1 MNIKAIKYNV
11 VLNLK
16 NIPGPT
22 VAKKIVVLECD
33 DYGGIRMP
41 SSAILLQLQGDG
53 VSVDPSR
60 YNLLDT
66 LEDKEDLE
74 QLFETLS
81 SVKDHNG
88 SAAVV
93 SPFVNVANPDFD
105 KIKAAGYSQY
115 FYEPFTTTLQK
126 YNRHPDT
133 MKVWKQG
140 MESGVFSPEFHG
152 REHIAVQP
160 WLQQLQEGN
169 PSLLKAFEYG
179 FVAVNNVDGLPQ
191 DLQEFR
197 PEFYFTNDS
206 QKHFLHQSIHEGVKL
221 FEDLFGYTP
230 SSFTPSNSV
239 FHPDFEKTVYAAG
252 VPFLVVA
259 HKNPTPAN
267 DGQIT
272 FTNYTFRQKI
282 KDNQLNFYVRNC
294 AFEPNDDSYT
304 SMDITLRQIAAAFRW
319 KKPAIISTHRVNF
332 VGGIHQQNRDEGL
345 RELHS
350 LLKTI
355 VKRWPDVEFM
365 STANMLK
372 EFKN

>member
-1 MNIKAIKYNV
+1 MNIKTIKYNL

-22 VAKKIVVLECD
+22 VAKKIVVVECD

-41 SSAILLQLQGDG
+41 SIEVLARLQVEQVPVNL
-53 VSVDPSR
+53 SR

-74 QLFETLS
+74 HLFEVLN
-81 SVKDHNG
+81 SVKDKAGN
-88 SAAVV
+88 SAVM

-105 KIKAAGYSQY
+105 KIKASGYFKY
-115 FYEPFTTTLQK
+115 FYEPFITTLQK

-133 MKVWKQG
+133 IKVWKQG
-140 MESGVFSPEFHG
+140 MDSGVFSPEFHG

-160 WLQQLQEGN
+160 WLQKLQEGDK
-169 PSLLKAFEYG
+169 SLLKAFEYG
-179 FVAVNNVDGLPQ
+179 FVAVNNIVGLQQ

-197 PEFYFTNDS
+197 PEFHFTNES
-206 QKHFLHQSIHEGVKL
+206 QKPFLHQSINEGVKL
-221 FEDLFGYTP
+221 FECLFGYKP

-239 FHPDFEKTVYAAG
+239 FHPDFEKTVYAAE

-267 DGQIT
+267 DGKIN

-282 KDNQLNFYVRNC
+282 KDHQLNFYVRNC
-294 AFEPNDDSYT
+294 AFEPTDNTYT
-304 SMDITLRQIAAAFRW
+304 SIDITLRQIAAAFRW

-332 VGGIHQQNRDEGL
+332 VGGINKQSREDGL
-345 RELHS
+345 KEFQS

-365 STANMLK
+365 STAKMLK
-372 EFKN
+372 ELKN

>member
-11 VLNLK
+11 VLNVK

-33 DYGGIRMP
+33 DFGGIRMP
-41 SSAILLQLQGDG
+41 SVEVLTRLKAEQVPVNL
-53 VSVDPSR
+53 SR

-66 LEDKEDLE
+66 LEDKEDLA
-74 QLFETLS
+74 QLFEVLS
-81 SVKDHNG
+81 SVKDKEGNP
-88 SAAVV
+88 AVM

-105 KIKAAGYSQY
+105 KIKAAGYSRY

-140 MESGVFSPEFHG
+140 MESGIFSPEFHG

-160 WLQQLQEGN
+160 WLQKLQEGN
-169 PSLLKAFEYG
+169 PSLLKAFDNG
-179 FVAVNNVDGLPQ
+179 FVAVNNVDGLQ
-191 DLQEFR
+191 QNLQEFR
-197 PEFYFTNDS
+197 PEFHFTNIS
-206 QKHFLHQSIHEGVKL
+206 QKPFLHQSINEGVKL
-221 FEDLFGYTP
+221 FERLFGYKP

-239 FHPDFEKTVYAAG
+239 FHPDFEKTVYAAE

-267 DGQIT
+267 DGQII

-282 KDNQLNFYVRNC
+282 KDNQLNFYIRNC
-294 AFEPNDDSYT
+294 AFEPNDESYT
-304 SMDITLRQIAAAFRW
+304 SMDITLRQISAAFRW

-332 VGGIHQQNRDEGL
+332 VGGINKQNREEGL
-345 RELHS
+345 KELHS

-372 EFKN
+372 ELKN